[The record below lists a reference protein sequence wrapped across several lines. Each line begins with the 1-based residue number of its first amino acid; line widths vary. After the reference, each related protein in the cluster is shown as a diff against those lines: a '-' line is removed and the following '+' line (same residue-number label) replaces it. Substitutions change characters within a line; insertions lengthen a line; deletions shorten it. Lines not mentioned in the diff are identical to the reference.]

1 LAFFDILQLGE
12 YPEAGFGTEGIGT
25 SQVYARQLVVRVG
38 FESSL
43 KAFDLCVDL
52 VGVTV
57 EANVVPL
64 VIDFIVRLGLGRD
77 VLIIAVA
84 VFYQAEYQ

>member
-1 LAFFDILQLGE
+1 MAFFDILQLGE

-43 KAFDLCVDL
+43 EAFDLCVDL

-64 VIDFIVRLGLGRD
+64 VIDFIVRLGLSRD